1 MDQEKI
7 GNFIKKIRKDNHLS
21 QKDFAEKLGVSFQA
35 VSKWENGKNLPDI
48 STLKEIKRQF
58 NVNID
63 EIIEGNIS
71 SDKPNK
77 NNKKNIIFI
86 IIIVF
91 ILIILLILINI
102 SLKNRNQVF
111 EFNELNSM
119 NTDFSVTG
127 SVVKTHDRIALLI
140 NNVDYKGKSEDT
152 IYDAVSCVM
161 YEEKSKEIKEIA
173 VCDTR
178 NNLSLLEYLKDLKIR
193 IDDHS
198 SSCTMFKTSSIYI
211 EIRAKEKNNKTI
223 VYKIPI
229 DISDENCN

>member
-7 GNFIKKIRKDNHLS
+7 GNFIKKIRKDNNLS
-21 QKDFAEKLGVSFQA
+21 QKGFAEKLGVSFQA

-48 STLKEIKRQF
+48 STLKEIKKQF

-71 SDKPNK
+71 SDMK
-77 NNKKNIIFI
+77 NIKHKNIIFI
-86 IIIVF
+86 IILIF
-91 ILIILLILINI
+91 ILVGLLILIN
-102 SLKNRNQVF
+102 SLLKNRNQVF

-119 NTDFSVTG
+119 NRDFSVSG
-127 SVVKTHDRIALLI
+127 SVVKTNDRIALLI
-140 NNVDYKGKSEDT
+140 NNVNYKGENEDT
-152 IYDAVSCVM
+152 IYDEVSCVM
-161 YEEKSKEIKEIA
+161 YEEKTKEIKEIA
-173 VCDTR
+173 VCDTG
-178 NNLSLLEYLKDLKIR
+178 NNLSLLDYLEDLKIR
-193 IDDHS
+193 MDNQT

-229 DISDENCN
+229 DISDENCD